1 MDNSKVINI
10 PLKYITKNPDNE
22 LIFNMDGIETLAN
35 NIKEVGFIGSIDV
48 IENHDTNSYE
58 IISGHRR
65 FAAAKLAG
73 LEEIPVHIETVTD
86 EIDKAK
92 KLIRLNVNNREL
104 NPLDKARAID
114 YYIEHVLKPE
124 NFKGNTQDK
133 LSEVFGI
140 SVTQVKYL
148 RRILKYP
155 EKVQSWIGEGR
166 LSYIGISELS
176 SLDDT
181 LQQEAISILE
191 ETLQKKGND
200 PLSKSE
206 TQTCIKN
213 IKKQHLLAEKI
224 NTIASEQEDTKI
236 SIDNIEKESQSSCK
250 NMRSIGT
257 INTSPDAICNDI
269 DTFRNI
275 TAHGFELLNT
285 AFDNIPEDVTFH
297 ERSLILEQLGS
308 LLDKLKNED

>member
-1 MDNSKVINI
+1 MDNCKIINV
-10 PLKYITKNPDNE
+10 PVKYIKENPDNG
-22 LIFNMDGIETLAN
+22 LIFNMDGIEALAT

-48 IENHDTNSYE
+48 IENLNTNSYE

-73 LEEIPVHIETVTD
+73 LEEIPVHIETVSD
-86 EIDKAK
+86 DIDKAK

-104 NPLDKARAID
+104 NPLDKARAIN

-155 EKVQSWIGEGR
+155 TAVQTWIGEGK
-166 LSYIGISELS
+166 LSYVGISELS
-176 SLDDT
+176 SLDEA
-181 LQQEAISILE
+181 LQQEAVSILGDA
-191 ETLQKKGND
+191 LKKNGNE

-206 TQTCIKN
+206 TQSCIKSIKERNALAQKIDKAIN
-213 IKKQHLLAEKI
+213 IPKDNNSDVLDKDS
-224 NTIASEQEDTKI
+224 SEQDSQSENVCSSDLQ
-236 SIDNIEKESQSSCK
+236 ESQDKHIVS
-250 NMRSIGT
+250 
-257 INTSPDAICNDI
+257 DLDL
-269 DTFRNI
+269 FRNK
-275 TAHGFELLNT
+275 ASHGFELLNN
-285 AFDNIPEDVTFH
+285 AFDNIPADLTFH
-297 ERSLILEQLGS
+297 ERAQILEQLGE
-308 LLDKLKNED
+308 LLTKLKD